1 MFIDF
6 STINGTTVGRP
17 FERELKVILSPDTN
31 RSINNFTFIL
41 STLAPNGGC
50 TDFHVHDTSGELMIF
65 MSGSGK
71 AWFEGIEYDI
81 KPGTALYAPPGSEH
95 KTMNTGNEP
104 LMIACIFIPAIASEY
119 IVKSAQEANNA
130 KEASNG

>member
-6 STINGTTVGRP
+6 STINGTTVGRA

-130 KEASNG
+130 NEASNG